1 VLGRTSTS
9 TLLQRV
15 EAHIDRLDR
24 ALKETE
30 DLLHSLQ
37 RRDRDE
43 WIRRLYERLTG
54 TAPNPETRTDDAAP
68 EQSKPP
74 FYRS

>member
-1 VLGRTSTS
+1 MLGRTSTS

-43 WIRRLYERLTG
+43 LIRRLHERLTG
-54 TAPNPETRTDDAAP
+54 IARDSDAQTHEDAP
-68 EQSKPP
+68 EQPRRP
-74 FYRS
+74 LYRS